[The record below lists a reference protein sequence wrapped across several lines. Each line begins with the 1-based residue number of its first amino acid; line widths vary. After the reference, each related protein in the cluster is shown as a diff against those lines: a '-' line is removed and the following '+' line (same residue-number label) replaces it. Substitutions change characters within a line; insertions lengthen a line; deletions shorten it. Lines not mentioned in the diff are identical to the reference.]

1 MSKKDNKK
9 KGYLKLII
17 DNISMATIIGI
28 GFSIFFIIWH
38 LTKKEYLWAI
48 AWVLLFILY
57 SIDIYDIVKDNKK

>member
-1 MSKKDNKK
+1 MSKDKK

-38 LTKKEYLWAI
+38 LTKKEYLWVI

-57 SIDIYDIVKDNKK
+57 SIDIYDILKDNRK